1 MKNNFL
7 FSLLLAIVHLANA
20 QDTIEPNAAKNQR
33 FFFGFRPGFNVLG
46 IGNELETAMRQDGR
60 LNGEG
65 FFSQDYPRARIS
77 AGFLSAFEYKKDPL
91 ALGIE
96 IGSVAVGKT
105 RGLIDRDLALFLFPV
120 FKYLDLKYRVYSI
133 SPFARVYVSKM
144 SVQMGVT
151 WNRWTI
157 SSDSITGNLRQSGSR
172 WGASVGLYIPI
183 LENSKSRIQFS
194 AQYRTLGHAKVGP
207 YAFIDDFGTLTTVME
222 RRKVRLRHVF
232 IGVSIDFDVSPKRW
246 RGE

>member
-1 MKNNFL
+1 MKNYFL

-33 FFFGFRPGFNVLG
+33 FFFGFRPGFNVMG

-105 RGLIDRDLALFLFPV
+105 RGLMKWNTGGRSVRPHPTSKAPAVSRPSPV
-120 FKYLDLKYRVYSI
+120 RGRTTPAP
-133 SPFARVYVSKM
+133 SPACPRR
-144 SVQMGVT
+144 T
-151 WNRWTI
+151 RT
-157 SSDSITGNLRQSGSR
+157 QS
-172 WGASVGLYIPI
+172 LP
-183 LENSKSRIQFS
+183 
-194 AQYRTLGHAKVGP
+194 
-207 YAFIDDFGTLTTVME
+207 
-222 RRKVRLRHVF
+222 
-232 IGVSIDFDVSPKRW
+232 
-246 RGE
+246 